1 MGSFIGQELVGHSF
15 DIGESHNN
23 HSSLLCPKGKGKLLN
38 PSSLPSSVQLLMN
51 EQLPQQSW
59 TPRYQNTQ
67 VDTFGNAMLHA
78 QYSGQDS
85 AIVPPN
91 FDLDV
96 QNPILSGVNIDSSDL
111 LLPSIDSS
119 DLLLPG
125 IDSSDL
131 LLPNIDS
138 SDLLLSTTVP
148 GYTTSLGETG
158 ASTMQLGEFGFEG
171 VLMIRGSKYQFKL
184 HQDFC

>member
-1 MGSFIGQELVGHSF
+1 MGSFSGHGLVGHSF

-38 PSSLPSSVQLLMN
+38 PSSLPSSGQLLMN

-59 TPRYQNTQ
+59 TPRYQNMQ
-67 VDTFGNAMLHA
+67 VDTFGNAMSHA
-78 QYSGQDS
+78 QYFGQDS
-85 AIVPPN
+85 AIVPPH

-96 QNPILSGVNIDSSDL
+96 QNHILSGVDFDSSDL
-111 LLPSIDSS
+111 LLPTIDSS
-119 DLLLPG
+119 DLLS

-138 SDLLLSTTVP
+138 SDLLLPTTIP

-171 VLMIRGSKYQFKL
+171 F
-184 HQDFC
+184 DDPWE